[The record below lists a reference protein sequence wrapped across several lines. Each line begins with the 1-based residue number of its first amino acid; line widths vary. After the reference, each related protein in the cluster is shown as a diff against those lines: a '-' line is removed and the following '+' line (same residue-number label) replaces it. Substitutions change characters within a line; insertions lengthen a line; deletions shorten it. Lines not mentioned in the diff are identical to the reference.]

1 MRYSLYWIPSY
12 TTSFGCLGSDW
23 LTQGSLFASYV
34 YKNHKH
40 LNFLDYEKAFKIPKK
55 YGFHAQIFPPFKLLE
70 QACENDVFNI
80 LQKVTKIQPQYD
92 IRLRLAQE
100 GGTIFLE
107 VTHTIAQFLE
117 LRQLLT
123 KELSKIALIEMRPPL
138 ISKETNIMSTHDIK
152 NISHDCYE
160 FRMVLSNTT
169 DKSLHDELF
178 LIAQNYWKEILLK
191 PIAFDSISFCYQ
203 QKSSYNFTELVRLP
217 LKSIY

>member
-1 MRYSLYWIPSY
+1 MRYSVYWMPSY

-23 LTQGSLFASYV
+23 LTQGSLFTSYV
-34 YKNHKH
+34 HKNHKH

-70 QACENDVFNI
+70 GACEKDIFNI

-92 IRLRLAQE
+92 IKLRLGQE

-107 VTHTIAQFLE
+107 VAHAVAQFLE
-117 LRQLLT
+117 LRQLLN
-123 KELSKIALIEMRPPL
+123 KELSNIAVIETRP
-138 ISKETNIMSTHDIK
+138 SFVTEDVKEMLGHDTPV
-152 NISHDCYE
+152 SHHQYD
-160 FRMVLSNTT
+160 FRIVLSNTL

-178 LIAQNYWKEILLK
+178 VIAQNYWHEILLK
-191 PIAFDSISFCYQ
+191 PIAFDAISLCYQ